1 MGRVVTCGST
11 LNSRGYAALVRLT
24 FRDPRHSHRSVGS
37 AGWSGNRCAHG
48 ILVGASES
56 AAASPGFR
64 PASSVRGRVVL
75 SQDAPKPLD
84 LLDVIAD
91 RARLSDRERSVL
103 DYLRMGRSLDEIAS
117 ILGLSRRTVKF
128 HQANILQKLGVDSRF
143 HLISL
148 AGH

>member
-1 MGRVVTCGST
+1 MISAEPLDETLGRVRVRNVSDD
-11 LNSRGYAALVRLT
+11 ALGAIHEAKVR
-24 FRDPRHSHRSVGS
+24 
-37 AGWSGNRCAHG
+37 A
-48 ILVGASES
+48 
-56 AAASPGFR
+56 
-64 PASSVRGRVVL
+64 
-75 SQDAPKPLD
+75 
-84 LLDVIAD
+84 IAD